1 MSILL
6 QFQQIHNNTL
16 TTNGL

>member
-6 QFQQIHNNTL
+6 QTAP
-16 TTNGL
+16 

>member
-6 QFQQIHNNTL
+6 QVFE
-16 TTNGL
+16 

>member
-6 QFQQIHNNTL
+6 QKYTL
-16 TTNGL
+16 